1 MGTDRA
7 HRGASS
13 RAHSTPPDGSLPGG
27 VGEAAAGVADGFDPR
42 AGDPSSA
49 VASPPHLVVTD
60 GEPTALPGLDG
71 PGVGRQVS
79 ALESAV
85 RSTLRALAD
94 EDALTPADA
103 GRVALAIEL
112 AQIITDKR
120 ASKRTS
126 TVGNDARVLMDILD
140 ELAPAAASETDKQLR
155 AAMDTWSAKIAQ
167 HEAAGRGRA
176 EVRDPA

>member
-13 RAHSTPPDGSLPGG
+13 RATSTPPDGSLSGG

-42 AGDPSSA
+42 SGDPSSA
-49 VASPPHLVVTD
+49 VASPPHLIVAD
-60 GEPTALPGLDG
+60 EPAALPGLDG

-79 ALESAV
+79 ALETAV
-85 RSTLRALAD
+85 RSTLRALAA

-155 AAMDTWSAKIAQ
+155 AAMDSWSAKIAQ